1 MDNKQI
7 GNYIRSLRTKK
18 GLTQGNLA
26 EQLDVSRQ
34 AVSKWENGIAIPDVS
49 LLPKLSKLLDMDI
62 EGILYG
68 EPHELACNIAGV
80 ISLWIYENNGI
91 SMTDIV
97 NDKPLLVYP
106 LSMLLLCG
114 IKNIVICGPKELLIS
129 AKKIIDDSIQ
139 KTDIIVISYF
149 DELES
154 LTGSH
159 IVLIDGNSYLYGI
172 DLTRYLQRTIVNKNS
187 ISCIACAKETV
198 LDVSYRWFPFISIPK
213 FDKNTIA
220 KFEMCKKKS
229 IKFIIE
235 DSSLSRDVNMEVIGR
250 GMLSFEVNDI
260 EELLDF
266 SEVMRLISKT
276 QCCDISNPDKII
288 IKRYTDAIFTSPY

>member
-49 LLPKLSKLLDMDI
+49 LLPRLSKLLDMDI

-68 EPHELACNIAGV
+68 EPHELACNIFGV

-139 KTDIIVISYF
+139 KTDIIDVSYF
-149 DELES
+149 DELDS
-154 LTGSH
+154 LDGSH

-198 LDVSYRWFPFISIPK
+198 LDVSYIWFPFISIPK

-229 IKFIIE
+229 IKYIIE
-235 DSSLSRDVNMEVIGR
+235 DGSLSRDVNMEVIGR

-276 QCCDISNPDKII
+276 QYCDISNPDKII
-288 IKRYTDAIFTSPY
+288 IKRYTDAISTSTY